1 MMERL
6 YYRDSYLADFSA
18 AVTDIAEHGRRVY
31 LDRTAFYPSSG
42 GQPYDTGMIGG
53 VAVLDVIDEEDRIAH
68 ITAGPVS
75 RGEVSCRIDW
85 ARRFDHMQQHSGQH
99 LLSAVVLEMLG
110 GGTVGFHLGADVSTI
125 DVALASLDARQ
136 AAEVEQRVNELVI
149 ENRPMAV
156 SFEENSAEL
165 GLRKPSQRGGLLRI
179 VSIEGVDRSACGGT
193 HVRGTGEIGP
203 VLLRKLDK
211 AHGSV
216 RIEFL
221 CGFRAIRRARA
232 DYEALAKLARLFS
245 SAPDEIPA
253 LAASQLQALDTSEKA
268 RRKLATEL
276 ARLRGAELFRATEP
290 NAAGVR
296 IVVQTLTALDDDVR
310 ATAQG
315 FTAGGKAL
323 FLAVAEDPPA
333 LLLAA
338 STDACIHAGNAVKS
352 AVTAFGGRGG
362 GNAQLAQGSLPSREA
377 LAGALSQLKTGDS
390 TLKHLL

>member
-1 MMERL
+1 
-6 YYRDSYLADFSA
+6 
-18 AVTDIAEHGRRVY
+18 V
-31 LDRTAFYPSSG
+31 
-42 GQPYDTGMIGG
+42 
-53 VAVLDVIDEEDRIAH
+53 VLD
-68 ITAGPVS
+68 
-75 RGEVSCRIDW
+75 
-85 ARRFDHMQQHSGQH
+85 
-99 LLSAVVLEMLG
+99 MLG

-125 DVALASLDARQ
+125 DVALTSLDARQ
-136 AAEVEQRVNELVI
+136 AAAVEQRVNELVI
-149 ENRPMAV
+149 ENRALAV
-156 SFEENSAEL
+156 SFEENGAEL

-179 VSIEGVDRSACGGT
+179 ISIEGVDRSACGGT
-193 HVRGTGEIGP
+193 HVRRTGEIGP

-232 DYEALAKLARLFS
+232 DFEALAKLARLFS
-245 SAPDEIPA
+245 AAPDDTPA
-253 LAASQLQALDTSEKA
+253 LAASQLQALDASEKA
-268 RRKLATEL
+268 RRRLSTEL

-290 NAAGVR
+290 NAAGLR
-296 IVVQTLTALDDDVR
+296 TVVQTLGKGTALDDEVR
-310 ATAQG
+310 AAAQG

-338 STDACIHAGNAVKS
+338 SADAGIHAGNAVKS

-377 LAGALSQLKTGDS
+377 LASAVAQLMTGGG
-390 TLKHLL
+390 